1 MKKIFIF
8 SILAVLISLITL
20 SAADLEH
27 NEE

>member
-8 SILAVLISLITL
+8 SILAVLIPLITL